1 MNYALLVAIRQRGL
15 RQKDFAKIVGDHE
28 SVVSRIINGTWHP
41 DAMRKM
47 KYARAL
53 KIKPEEIFLN
63 GKGNL

>member
-1 MNYALLVAIRQRGL
+1 MNYALWVAIRRNGL

-53 KIKPEEIFLN
+53 KTKPEAIFLN
-63 GKGNL
+63 GENNQ